1 MATKSLF
8 DHINA
13 ITKDKKKDYWESL
26 EEGDKKTFSNFMVLR
41 FLSMNP
47 QWIEFIADV
56 QPLVQELPPK
66 QMYRVMADV
75 IPQGKYF
82 LKYMKA
88 EKKDESIE
96 DWLVELVGKYY
107 EVSLKEA
114 EEYVEIHLKTISG
127 HQQWKTIAEAYGTDP
142 KIIKKL
148 KLKV

>member
-1 MATKSLF
+1 MAGKSLF

-56 QPLVQELPPK
+56 QSLVQELPPK
-66 QMYRVMADV
+66 QMYRFMAGV

-82 LKYMKA
+82 L
-88 EKKDESIE
+88 
-96 DWLVELVGKYY
+96 
-107 EVSLKEA
+107 
-114 EEYVEIHLKTISG
+114 
-127 HQQWKTIAEAYGTDP
+127 
-142 KIIKKL
+142 
-148 KLKV
+148 